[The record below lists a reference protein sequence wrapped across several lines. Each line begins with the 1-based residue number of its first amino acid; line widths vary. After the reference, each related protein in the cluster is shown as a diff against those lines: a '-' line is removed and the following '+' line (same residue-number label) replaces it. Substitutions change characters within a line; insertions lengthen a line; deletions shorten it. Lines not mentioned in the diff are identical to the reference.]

1 MKCFKCGN
9 DAEHDFRFCPNC
21 GAPAE
26 DPGLSAGQA
35 VSADPG
41 QNGRAARP
49 AAYIRNDY
57 DPSRDGHLRQAPA
70 PGIVTPGQPAPAA
83 ALYRDPSA
91 GPASPVVQ
99 RPPTTAQIVMA
110 SINIIGVGFGISFIL
125 GIIALVFTII
135 ASSEQEVAS
144 ARGKLQTAKT
154 LNIIGLVFLII
165 QTLVIIGFV
174 VAGIMMF
181 AGVFGQPAGTF
192 NGDFPL
198 G

>member
-1 MKCFKCGN
+1 MKCSRCGN
-9 DAEHDFRFCPNC
+9 DAEHEFRFCPNC

-26 DPGLSAGQA
+26 DPGLPAGRA

-49 AAYIRNDY
+49 AAYIRSDY
-57 DPSRDGHLRQAPA
+57 DPSRDGRWRQASV
-70 PGIVTPGQPAPAA
+70 PGIVTPGQPVPAVAP
-83 ALYRDPSA
+83 YRAPSA
-91 GPASPVVQ
+91 GPATPAVT